1 MPQKKNPDTLE
12 LIRAKTRVVSSNLF
26 AIMSIIKGLP
36 SGYSRDL
43 QEIKPG
49 IINSSYTV
57 LDSLAILAGLVVN
70 LKINNKRM
78 RDAADNSYAISVDIA
93 ERLVIEK
100 RISFRS
106 AHIIV
111 GTLVKRAVAQGN
123 IPLSK
128 LTEHEIRKCVRKNGF
143 SN

>member
-12 LIRAKTRVVSSNLF
+12 LIRAKTSVVSSNLF

-57 LDSLAILAGLVVN
+57 LDRLGHTCRSSCESQ
-70 LKINNKRM
+70 NK
-78 RDAADNSYAISVDIA
+78 
-93 ERLVIEK
+93 
-100 RISFRS
+100 
-106 AHIIV
+106 
-111 GTLVKRAVAQGN
+111 Q
-123 IPLSK
+123 
-128 LTEHEIRKCVRKNGF
+128 
-143 SN
+143 